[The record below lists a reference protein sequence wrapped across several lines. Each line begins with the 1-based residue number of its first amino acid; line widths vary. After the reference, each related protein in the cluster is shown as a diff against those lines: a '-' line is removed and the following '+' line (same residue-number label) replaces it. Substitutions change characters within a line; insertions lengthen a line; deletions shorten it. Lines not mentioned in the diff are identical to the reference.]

1 MPKERIF
8 VSHSQVKH
16 ARTDL
21 RRPLGRTDG
30 ACLEDDEAIA
40 YVLGWLGA
48 QDRSNINEHIDACP
62 ACADGIAWL
71 SGNMLDPGKG
81 PRLKPGD
88 RLQGQERGYEIVE
101 FTARGAYGETYRARV
116 VDGGH
121 GGLGR
126 RRDIVI
132 KIATPSD
139 GEDLPRAPRRLREL
153 LTTHAADV
161 KAWHRLTGLPCATP
175 PLDWGTHAAGR
186 LPAVYDDAEASP
198 FIVTEWTTGKRLDL
212 YMAWKFGADG
222 RFTGIARAEFFFEWA
237 RKLALALRDIHR
249 RSVVHRDI
257 RPENIV
263 VGPDDAPVF
272 IDFGQALFRHIAR
285 PNAETLPYVPPD
297 GTEFIGSD
305 IYALGGVL
313 FYLATG
319 AAPPAPE
326 EDIEELKE
334 AIAAAVSSSNR
345 TLYDENQGVVDVI
358 TRCLRYDGQGRA
370 ATADRILEDIDT
382 IVFRPPNVHRQ
393 LAALQDRMIEL
404 VTAGTPRVLRM
415 AALQIGAL
423 ERTLEGMRHGA
434 YDVEGDHEILVNTL
448 CRYLSDAGK
457 STYLSPSVPGFYH
470 QRNAGINGR
479 FLTMNKL
486 AALGG
491 ATIRRV
497 LVITHEEQRI
507 DPELPRI
514 IRAHRY
520 VMQELR
526 ELQERTHPGRLL
538 QTDDPTI
545 DGGYYTGFVMM
556 SDKERRD
563 LIRANK
569 HFGVIIDE
577 SDEFEL
583 MLPVYRED
591 GQLVALQ
598 FRSGTDARE
607 LREDF
612 ARVLSRARP
621 ISEYPL

>member
-1 MPKERIF
+1 MSKKQKRIIF
-8 VSHSQVKH
+8 VSPSQVKH
-16 ARTDL
+16 AMTDL
-21 RRPLGRTDG
+21 RAPLGEDG

-40 YVLGWLGA
+40 YVLGWLGS
-48 QDRSNINEHIDACP
+48 QDRSYINEHIDACP

-71 SGNMLDPGKG
+71 RDM

-88 RLQGQERGYEIVE
+88 RLQGQEHRWYEIVE
-101 FTARGAYGETYRARV
+101 FAARGAYGETYRARV
-116 VDGGH
+116 IDGGH
-121 GGLGR
+121 GWLGR
-126 RRDIVI
+126 RSDIVI
-132 KIATPSD
+132 KIAMPPA
-139 GEDLPRAPRRLREL
+139 GEDLPRLRRRLGEL
-153 LTTHAADV
+153 LTTHAVDV
-161 KAWHRLTGLPCATP
+161 NAWRRLAGLPCATP
-175 PLDWGTHAAGR
+175 PLDWGTHPAGPPAA
-186 LPAVYDDAEASP
+186 YDDAEAAP
-198 FIVTEWTTGKRLDL
+198 FIVTEWTIGKRLDL
-212 YMAWKFGADG
+212 YMASKFGADG
-222 RFTGIARAEFFFEWA
+222 RFTGIPRAEFFFEWA

-263 VGPDDAPVF
+263 VDPNDAPVF
-272 IDFGQALFRHIAR
+272 IDFGQALFRHIVR
-285 PNAETLPYVPPD
+285 PDASTLRYVPPD

-305 IYALGGVL
+305 IYALGGVF

-334 AIAAAVSSSNR
+334 AIAVAVSSSNR

-358 TRCLRYDGQGRA
+358 TRCLRYDGKGRA
-370 ATADRILEDIDT
+370 ATTDCILEDIDT
-382 IVFRPPNVHRQ
+382 FVARPPNVHRQ
-393 LAALQDRMIEL
+393 LATLQDRMIEL
-404 VTAGTPRVLRM
+404 VAVGTPRVLRM

-423 ERTLEGMRHGA
+423 ERTLEGMRHGT

-457 STYLSPSVPGFYH
+457 SMYLTPSVPGFYH

-479 FLTMNKL
+479 FLTMNRL

-497 LVITHEEQRI
+497 LMITHEEQRL

-526 ELQERTHPGRLL
+526 ELQQRTPPGRLL

-545 DGGYYTGFVMM
+545 DGGYYTGFVIMN
-556 SDKERRD
+556 DKERRQ